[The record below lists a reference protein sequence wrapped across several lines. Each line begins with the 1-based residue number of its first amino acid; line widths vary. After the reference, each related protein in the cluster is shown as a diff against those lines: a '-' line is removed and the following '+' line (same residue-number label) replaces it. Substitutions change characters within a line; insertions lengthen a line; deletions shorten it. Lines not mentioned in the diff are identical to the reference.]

1 MSSSD
6 MNIIEKLRHEN
17 LEQFFTLVRMHLS
30 FVVDIN
36 TDEWVEIEKYNKN
49 KCINSVRKLLFF

>member
-1 MSSSD
+1 MGSSD
-6 MNIIEKLRHEN
+6 IKLIERLRNEN

-36 TDEWVEIEKYNKN
+36 TDE
-49 KCINSVRKLLFF
+49 

>member
-1 MSSSD
+1 MSCPD
-6 MNIIEKLRHEN
+6 IKLIERLRQEN

-36 TDEWVEIEKYNKN
+36 TDEYDTFYLI
-49 KCINSVRKLLFF
+49 FFNL

>member
-1 MSSSD
+1 MTSPD
-6 MNIIEKLRHEN
+6 IILIERLRKEN

-36 TDEWVEIEKYNKN
+36 SDE
-49 KCINSVRKLLFF
+49 